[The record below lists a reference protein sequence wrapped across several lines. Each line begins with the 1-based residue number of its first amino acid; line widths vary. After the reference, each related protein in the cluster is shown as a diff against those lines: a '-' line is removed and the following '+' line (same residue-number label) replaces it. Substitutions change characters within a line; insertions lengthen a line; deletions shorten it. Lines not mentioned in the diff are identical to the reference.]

1 MSKRTV
7 FSSSFK
13 AGRRT
18 YFFEVKP
25 SSNGFYL
32 IISEVQS
39 IKGKER
45 KDRLI
50 VFEEH
55 IDTFF
60 ESIKKSVEELKKAK
74 IYFQD

>member
-1 MSKRTV
+1 MSKKSL

-18 YFFEVKP
+18 YFFDVKH
-25 SSNGFYL
+25 SESGFYL
-32 IISEVQS
+32 IISEFQT

-55 IDTFF
+55 MDKFL
-60 ESIKKSVEELKKAK
+60 EYLNEAAEEIKKAR
-74 IYFQD
+74 IYFHD